1 MEVSE
6 VLSKVIDIFF
16 ENKLYLDIFIISV
29 YLFFYYIIYLMVKK
43 IIERSSNDNGE
54 KYDKSK

>member
-43 IIERSSNDNGE
+43 IVERSSNDNGE

>member
-6 VLSKVIDIFF
+6 VLSKVINIFF